1 MPPATLTTISNAS
14 KPCKWRKRNR
24 LNKFEPYDNLL
35 LARDDMVLI
44 ERRSDMADWADV
56 DRRRKAINA
65 IYARLPIENT
75 TGSENIEQALRRP
88 KGKSRNK

>member
-1 MPPATLTTISNAS
+1 M
-14 KPCKWRKRNR
+14 RNR

-56 DRRRKAINA
+56 DRRGKVINA
-65 IYARLPIENT
+65 I
-75 TGSENIEQALRRP
+75 
-88 KGKSRNK
+88 

>member
-1 MPPATLTTISNAS
+1 M
-14 KPCKWRKRNR
+14 RNR

-56 DRRRKAINA
+56 DRKRNVIRA
-65 IYARLPIENT
+65 IYARVPIDNT
-75 TGSENIEQALRRP
+75 TGSENIERNPRRRR
-88 KGKSRNK
+88 GKRRNK

>member
-1 MPPATLTTISNAS
+1 
-14 KPCKWRKRNR
+14 
-24 LNKFEPYDNLL
+24 
-35 LARDDMVLI
+35 MVLI

-75 TGSENIEQALRRP
+75 TGSENIEQAPRRP

>member
-1 MPPATLTTISNAS
+1 
-14 KPCKWRKRNR
+14 
-24 LNKFEPYDNLL
+24 
-35 LARDDMVLI
+35 MVLI

-75 TGSENIEQALRRP
+75 TGSDNIEQALRRL
-88 KGKSRNK
+88 KRKSRNK